1 MTRQVV
7 HDDDVARGER
17 RREDLLDVGEETCA
31 VDRTIKDRRGREAG
45 HAQRGQ
51 KRGRVPAPVRRMV
64 RDARPV
70 QPAAI
75 PTDEVRPDATF
86 IENTRRAGS
95 RVGATACHAV
105 RARATSARSCSG
117 RADRFFKTGT
127 RAA

>member
-1 MTRQVV
+1 MTMSPAVSVGVRTCY
-7 HDDDVARGER
+7 
-17 RREDLLDVGEETCA
+17 DVGEETCA

-86 IENTRRAGS
+86 IEKHQARRIEG
-95 RVGATACHAV
+95 RRHGVPRRPRQGDV
-105 RARATSARSCSG
+105 RAIVFR
-117 RADRFFKTGT
+117 RADRFF
-127 RAA
+127 